1 MAQAVSADLKQSG
14 IFQCSATD
22 QGSATG
28 KEIHVAGEFSA
39 AQNLHNRLAVSR
51 DLNCFNAATED
62 DKNPMLEISPL
73 ENNLMRLRSSLF
85 AERLKLSNLIVIK
98 DGKPGIDL

>member
-1 MAQAVSADLKQSG
+1 
-14 IFQCSATD
+14 
-22 QGSATG
+22 
-28 KEIHVAGEFSA
+28 
-39 AQNLHNRLAVSR
+39 
-51 DLNCFNAATED
+51 
-62 DKNPMLEISPL
+62 MLEISPL